1 MEMLYP
7 RREAKMPLQADK
19 YKPFFTSHPRAM
31 DFCLVLYKRP
41 SDGLEGVWITCSG
54 SLFRTTSC
62 TFYRETPLVD
72 GVELVVSRVFV
83 LVQFLIVSRAVIVS

>member
-7 RREAKMPLQADK
+7 RREAKMPSQADK
-19 YKPFFTSHPRAM
+19 YKPFLHPRAT
-31 DFCLVLYKRP
+31 DFCLVPYKRP

-83 LVQFLIVSRAVIVS
+83 LVQFLIVSHAVIVS